1 MLQWTCVHDIH
12 SQGLRSSSQE
22 EEGEGEGGES
32 GSGGSHSSAAS
43 SPVSVASSA
52 RTNPPAT
59 WTNVGEGVDSRPR
72 AALSLHGQS
81 AEAGSPAGSGED
93 GVDYPSPRRAWLA
106 RLESSRSAR
115 PPESPGGPAGPGGR
129 EEDGPEEG
137 DSPSG
142 DSYVDDTSSDEED
155 GYSDEADSESSEEEE
170 SARSSEAGTPTR
182 GNNRIHRRRVPGH
195 SRAPGFRELR
205 ISAVRWLSASDSV
218 FSYFMWTH
226 RPRPLSWE
234 AVQPA
239 SGGGS
244 SVDMP
249 SQSAIS
255 NHLSSEQ
262 RERAV
267 HYVTSRQERP
277 RPRPTRH
284 WQRDILQGEYRNF
297 IRLRF
302 GLKQGHKYRS
312 QPRLIYSQQEPNVG
326 RGFIKEQ
333 CFSTDGRL
341 IVSPWGNGIRLL
353 SFDEQCRELCDCVPP
368 AAGQPRRLHELRE
381 VSMHPHVVL
390 TTRFSP
396 TQPLF
401 VSGSLDGSVAFMTP
415 CP

>member
-12 SQGLRSSSQE
+12 TQALRSAQE
-22 EEGEGEGGES
+22 EEEEES
-32 GSGGSHSSAAS
+32 GSGSGSRSHSSAS
-43 SPVSVASSA
+43 SYPLLAASSA
-52 RTNPPAT
+52 RTNPPAA
-59 WTNVGEGVDSRPR
+59 WTSICEGVDFRPR
-72 AALSLHGQS
+72 VVSHFSAQS
-81 AEAGSPAGSGED
+81 AEAGSPEGRNPMDEEG
-93 GVDYPSPRRAWLA
+93 GVDSPSARRAWLSMVA
-106 RLESSRSAR
+106 SRLSSQSQDA
-115 PPESPGGPAGPGGR
+115 PGHSVGR
-129 EEDGPEEG
+129 EEGGTGERDC
-137 DSPSG
+137 PSG
-142 DSYVDDTSSDEED
+142 DSDVDSLSDEED
-155 GYSDEADSESSEEEE
+155 GYSEEVDSESSEEGEP
-170 SARSSEAGTPTR
+170 ARSAEAGPR
-182 GNNRIHRRRVPGH
+182 GNNQFHRHRVPGH
-195 SRAPGFRELR
+195 NRASGFRQLR
-205 ISAVRWLSASDSV
+205 ISAVRWLSAGDSV

-234 AVQPA
+234 AVH
-239 SGGGS
+239 SGSSSGS

-249 SQSAIS
+249 SESTIS
-255 NHLSSEQ
+255 NHLSEEQ

-267 HYVTSRQERP
+267 HYITSRQERP

-284 WQRDILQGEYRNF
+284 WQRDVSQGEYQNF
-297 IRLRF
+297 RRLRF
-302 GLKQGHKYRS
+302 DLKQGHKYKS
-312 QPRLIYSQQEPNVG
+312 KPRLMYLQQEPNVG

-353 SFDEQCRELCDCVPP
+353 SFDEQCRELCDCAPSV
-368 AAGQPRRLHELRE
+368 AGQPRRLHELRE